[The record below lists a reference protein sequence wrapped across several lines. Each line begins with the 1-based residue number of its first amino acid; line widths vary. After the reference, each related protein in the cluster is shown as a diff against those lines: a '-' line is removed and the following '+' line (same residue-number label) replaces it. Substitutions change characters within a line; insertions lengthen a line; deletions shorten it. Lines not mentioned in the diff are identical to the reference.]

1 MEGAPA
7 GGGAGALH
15 GECQALGAEPVLCV
29 CGAGGLPCEVPAYPE
44 EGVPRQGQE
53 LKPGG
58 VHEAAV
64 RGEGTGE
71 GAAGA
76 GDGDDRGHGDTGERA
91 GLHHGGGGAGR
102 EGDGV
107 AEGEGEGDTDT
118 AEAVP
123 EAAEVR
129 EGEGDKERGGVRDQ
143 EREGRVAGAGV
154 ARDEGA
160 VPEGGRGGEQ
170 GVPAQ
175 PEAHVRHSVLPGQ
188 P

>member
-7 GGGAGALH
+7 GGGAVALH
-15 GECQALGAEPVLCV
+15 GQRQALGAEPVLCV
-29 CGAGGLPCEVPAYPE
+29 CGAGGLPGEVPAYPK

-64 RGEGTGE
+64 RGEGAGE

-143 EREGRVAGAGV
+143 EREGHVAGAGM

-160 VPEGGRGGEQ
+160 VPESRRGGEQ

-175 PEAHVRHSVLPGQ
+175 PAAHVRHGVLPGQ